1 MALLFL
7 FHAVKA
13 SSKVTH
19 SRGLALAFSKFQLLA
34 LVFTLGRGT
43 IFFFFFDT
51 RDKRDPILEKYS
63 FSENAI
69 AVSSVRAERIIQD
82 HPQGFPG

>member
-43 IFFFFFDT
+43 IFFFFLT
-51 RDKRDPILEKYS
+51 LETKGTQYWKNTV
-63 FSENAI
+63 F
-69 AVSSVRAERIIQD
+69 QKML
-82 HPQGFPG
+82 

>member
-34 LVFTLGRGT
+34 LVFTLGRDT
-43 IFFFFFDT
+43 IFFFFLT
-51 RDKRDPILEKYS
+51 LETKGTQYWKNTV
-63 FSENAI
+63 F
-69 AVSSVRAERIIQD
+69 QKML
-82 HPQGFPG
+82 